1 MTAHRATETAA
12 PWGVGLVAFLL
23 FFPNPG
29 LAIGNTAGLQLGQVL
44 AALTVPFLL
53 LTARARKEMAAA
65 VMLILPL
72 LVSACVW
79 IISGTAEDQGLIGKS
94 VTLQILALAPLPFAG
109 IAIRRGLIRPI
120 VLGAAFALLVHSGF
134 ALHQFVAFRNGEFPF
149 LFLFQNP
156 SFLQPTE
163 AYALWVRRITGLFPE
178 PSALAAACG
187 PWIVLIAGLLTDTR
201 LFAALQLRRRAIT
214 AAALLLG
221 IAVILIS
228 GSGYAI
234 LLFGLVGAV
243 GVLPV
248 VLAHRR
254 VSKMQVVL
262 GVMLVASAGVLYW
275 FGSETLQSR
284 VQDVDSLSWGPR
296 LRSMMLGLSALLET
310 PQQML
315 FGVGPGLSF
324 KWMGTAA
331 TTAAGFGDAE
341 ILAVWSI
348 HVRYISETGLL
359 GLAGIVISTGVLM
372 TTVSRSSQRLL
383 GWTCLAAWLISGWIT
398 TSYFDLEPIWLFMG
412 VLLSWDHLF
421 PRAAASVRMRVNSLA
436 TAA

>member
-1 MTAHRATETAA
+1 VF
-12 PWGVGLVAFLL
+12 GVGVVTFLL
-23 FFPNPG
+23 FFPNPA
-29 LAIGNTAGLQLGQVL
+29 LPIGNAAGLQLGQVL
-44 AALTVPFLL
+44 AALIVPFLL
-53 LTARARKEMAAA
+53 ITARARKEMATAL
-65 VMLILPL
+65 MLILPL
-72 LVSACVW
+72 LISAGVW
-79 IISGTAEDQGLIGKS
+79 IISGTAEDQGLIAKS
-94 VTLQILALAPLPFAG
+94 VTLQVLAMAPLPFAA

-120 VLGAAFALLVHSGF
+120 VLGAASALIVHSGF

-201 LFAALQLRRRAIT
+201 LFAALQLRRRIVT
-214 AAALLLG
+214 AAAVLLG

-254 VSKMQVVL
+254 VSKMQVL
-262 GVMLVASAGVLYW
+262 MGVMLVASAGALYW
-275 FGSETLQSR
+275 LGSETLQSR

-331 TTAAGFGDAE
+331 TTATGFGDAE

-348 HVRYISETGLL
+348 HVRYISETGVL
-359 GLAGIVISTGVLM
+359 GLAGIVFSTGVL
-372 TTVSRSSQRLL
+372 TATVSRSSQRLL

-412 VLLSWDHLF
+412 VLLTWDHLF
-421 PRAAASVRMRVNSLA
+421 PRAAAAVRMRVSA
-436 TAA
+436 FARAA